1 MNVGTIEQ
9 LSVAVLTASRQV
21 SIILFMKSRTLYD
34 NLEGRAVTLY
44 WDMNGRIFVSRVER
58 VCHGHKIANPIIDWY
73 QCDDYSWTI
82 GISAT
87 NPQWIR
93 EQIISD

>member
-1 MNVGTIEQ
+1 
-9 LSVAVLTASRQV
+9 
-21 SIILFMKSRTLYD
+21 MKSRTLYD
-34 NLEGRAVTLY
+34 NLERRAVTLY
-44 WDMNGRIFVSRVER
+44 WDTDGRIFVSRVEC

-82 GISAT
+82 GISTT

>member
-1 MNVGTIEQ
+1 
-9 LSVAVLTASRQV
+9 
-21 SIILFMKSRTLYD
+21 MKSRTLYD
-34 NLEGRAVTLY
+34 NLERRAVTIY
-44 WDMNGRIFVSRVER
+44 WDMDGGIFVSRVER

-73 QCDDYSWTI
+73 QSDDYSWTI
-82 GISAT
+82 GISTT

>member
-1 MNVGTIEQ
+1 
-9 LSVAVLTASRQV
+9 
-21 SIILFMKSRTLYD
+21 MKSRTLYD

-44 WDMNGRIFVSRVER
+44 WDMDGRIFVSRVES
-58 VCHGHKIANPIIDWY
+58 VCHGLEIANPIIDWY
-73 QCDDYSWTI
+73 QRDDYSRTI

>member
-1 MNVGTIEQ
+1 
-9 LSVAVLTASRQV
+9 
-21 SIILFMKSRTLYD
+21 MKSRTLYD
-34 NLEGRAVTLY
+34 NLERRAVTLY
-44 WDMNGRIFVSRVER
+44 WDTDRRIFVSRVEC

-82 GISAT
+82 GISTT

-93 EQIISD
+93 E

>member
-1 MNVGTIEQ
+1 MNVGAIEQ

-44 WDMNGRIFVSRVER
+44 WDMDGRIFVSRVEC
-58 VCHGHKIANPIIDWY
+58 VCHGREIANPIIDWY

-82 GISAT
+82 GISTT

>member
-1 MNVGTIEQ
+1 
-9 LSVAVLTASRQV
+9 
-21 SIILFMKSRTLYD
+21 MKSRTLYD
-34 NLEGRAVTLY
+34 NLEGRAVTFY
-44 WDMNGRIFVSRVER
+44 WDTDGRIFVSRVEC

-82 GISAT
+82 GISTT